1 MERQDEMHKD
11 RTREE
16 GEDHECKQEAT
27 TPIDDDNDDGDKT
40 TATTT
45 TIDDNNGTT
54 TMYFKIPNSFVRPID
69 QVTSRRETQASTNAS
84 DATALIVLSGISR
97 S

>member
-1 MERQDEMHKD
+1 MERQDEMRKD

-16 GEDHECKQEAT
+16 GEDHECKPEAT
-27 TPIDDDNDDGDKT
+27 TTIDDDNDDGDKT

-54 TMYFKIPNSFVRPID
+54 TTYFKTPNSFFRPID
-69 QVTSRRETQASTNAS
+69 QVNSVHPKSKRK
-84 DATALIVLSGISR
+84 
-97 S
+97 